1 MAENLAR
8 SLFSVSVDGHINYTL
23 KKNNEYVAVAYY
35 GFYMYLK
42 KETEEILIIR
52 QYLKYLNIQNDN
64 MGYLEWYGA
73 G

>member
-1 MAENLAR
+1 MIRKFTQN
-8 SLFSVSVDGHINYTL
+8 
-23 KKNNEYVAVAYY
+23 YVAVAYY

-42 KETEEILIIR
+42 KETEKMLITR
-52 QYLKYLNIQNDN
+52 QFLYIQNDN